1 MKIRIICAIILSITL
16 IYACKTLKKQAK
28 PATNVLESSKTNTS
42 NTKPRDGVFEPG
54 NEELTALQSKY
65 KELNMQTLKE
75 GYAIYIGACTNC
87 HNAKSIYSR
96 QEESWQGII
105 DDMAPKAKL
114 TATEKDAVYKY
125 VLCIKATQP
134 ENSKKKNSNN
144 LYNFGGAP
152 GNK

>member
-1 MKIRIICAIILSITL
+1 MKIRIVCTIVLSITL
-16 IYACKTLKKQAK
+16 IYACKTSKKQAK
-28 PATNVLESSKTNTS
+28 PTANALENSKTS
-42 NTKPRDGVFEPG
+42 TKARNGVFEPG

-87 HNAKSIYSR
+87 HNAKSIYDR
-96 QEESWQGII
+96 PEESWQGII

-114 TATEKDAVYKY
+114 TATQKDAVYKY
-125 VLCIKATQP
+125 ILSIKATQP
-134 ENSKKKNSNN
+134 ENSKGKSSND

-152 GNK
+152 K